1 MDIRSYTGD
10 KCYLVWENDVLAH
23 GRQGGWININ
33 RDLGE
38 K

>member
-1 MDIRSYTGD
+1 MDIISYTGD
-10 KCYLVWENDVLAH
+10 MCYLVRENAVLAH
-23 GRQGGWININ
+23 GRQGGWINSD